1 MPSINRQYS
10 RGQLKKFQTVFTLV
24 EVLPDEYKDGYV
36 VTLTDS
42 ARLLGTQINLRLTSN
57 SEAVLAARR
66 SLDRLEGHLLPEKLE
81 DVRLV
86 VSELVTNSVRHA
98 GLSPDER
105 ISLAVMISD
114 GSVRGRVCDPG
125 PGFEKPSAP
134 RPRTDL
140 SGGWGLPIVE
150 RISDRWGVERN
161 GCACVWFEID

>member
-1 MPSINRQYS
+1 MS
-10 RGQLKKFQTVFTLV
+10 
-24 EVLPDEYKDGYV
+24 
-36 VTLTDS
+36 LTDP
-42 ARLLGTQINLRLTSN
+42 ARILVTQIDVRLNPN
-57 SEAVLAARR
+57 SEAVLVARH
-66 SLDRLEGHLLPEKLE
+66 SLDRLEGLLLPEKLE
-81 DVRLV
+81 SVRLV

-98 GLSPDER
+98 AISPDEQ
-105 ISLAVMISD
+105 ISLAVVISD

-125 PGFEKPSAP
+125 PGFEKPSQP